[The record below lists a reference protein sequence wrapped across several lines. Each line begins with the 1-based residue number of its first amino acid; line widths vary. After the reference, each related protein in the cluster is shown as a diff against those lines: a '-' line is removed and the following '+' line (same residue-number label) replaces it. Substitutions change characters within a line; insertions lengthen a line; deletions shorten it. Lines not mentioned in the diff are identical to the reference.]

1 MLFSWILMT
10 TQLTFQTFSAL
21 SEDPCR
27 VMTVRVTIHKQR
39 ARDPVCVPHVMMAI
53 MTNDGTNMM
62 RGVKTFSEYRESLND
77 NDNDLPIL
85 VSECT

>member
-1 MLFSWILMT
+1 MT
-10 TQLTFQTFSAL
+10 TQLTLQTFSAL
-21 SEDPCR
+21 FRGPVSCNDSH
-27 VMTVRVTIHKQR
+27 VTIHKQR

>member
-1 MLFSWILMT
+1 MT

-21 SEDPCR
+21 SRGPVSCNDGG
-27 VMTVRVTIHKQR
+27 VTIHKQR

-62 RGVKTFSEYRESLND
+62 SGVKTLSVSVCGGGLND
-77 NDNDLPIL
+77 NDDDLPIL